1 MVRPLSG
8 SMRLVLP
15 QSTAAGAACCR
26 HQTQR
31 AGARQIN
38 YNSWLPNGGRWRMKR
53 AMVWSIALTTLL
65 ASRQAQAQQRE
76 VGGLSV
82 AKAVCSRCHAV
93 EKNSPPSRDAA
104 APRFEDIANSP
115 GITARAISKA
125 LQTAPHRRMPNFR
138 EKPPCS
144 TTS

>member
-1 MVRPLSG
+1 
-8 SMRLVLP
+8 
-15 QSTAAGAACCR
+15 
-26 HQTQR
+26 
-31 AGARQIN
+31 
-38 YNSWLPNGGRWRMKR
+38 MKR
-53 AMVWSIALTTLL
+53 QMVWWIAVTTLL
-65 ASRQAQAQQRE
+65 ASGQAQAQQRE

-125 LQTAPHRRMPNFR
+125 LQTTPHRKMPNLKGTR
-138 EKPPCS
+138 DTINDVVTYILSLKANR
-144 TTS
+144 